1 MLTVPFIIS
10 ENQRTIHK
18 NTQEKKKKEKQRLK
32 EFISIIIHLFI
43 LYSSRLY

>member
-18 NTQEKKKKEKQRLK
+18 NTQEKKKEKQRLK